1 MEGQLNMKLMGIVSR
16 LVCFC
21 ALVLLLPA
29 VQAAS
34 FTVSDAQMDI
44 DDDPYRL
51 SAQLVYELSDEVNEA
66 LQNGIPVTLRMDVEI
81 FRKREYLWA
90 QTIIVV
96 RQRFRLQYHALSEQY
111 LVNNLNTGEQTFYK
125 VLGDALYNLEHI
137 VNFPV
142 INAAMLD
149 PKEEYYARVRT
160 SVDIKELPV
169 PLRFFAYFSSG
180 WNLNSGWFSWSLSG
194 KGEV

>member
-1 MEGQLNMKLMGIVSR
+1 MEGQRDMKLMGIVPG

-34 FTVSDAQMDI
+34 FAVSDAQMDI

-142 INAAMLD
+142 INAVMLD

>member
-1 MEGQLNMKLMGIVSR
+1 MEGRLDMKLMGIVPR
-16 LVCFC
+16 LVCFG

-44 DDDPYRL
+44 DDDPYSL

-66 LQNGIPVTLRMDVEI
+66 IQSGIPVTLRMDVEI

-90 QTIIVV
+90 QTIAVV

-125 VLGDALYNLEHI
+125 VLGDALYNLEH
-137 VNFPV
+137 VVDFPV
-142 INAAMLD
+142 VNTAMLE
-149 PKEEYYARVRT
+149 PNKEYFARVRT

>member
-1 MEGQLNMKLMGIVSR
+1 MEGRSAMKLMGIVPG

-34 FTVSDAQMDI
+34 FAVSDAQMDI

-142 INAAMLD
+142 INAVMLD